1 MIKSAYHSLK
11 NIFKHTN
18 LSKHMKILKTNID
31 AMDYYIFI
39 PYIMLSVIG
48 IIMVYSASSNIATQ
62 IGGSP
67 TGYLIRQSMFV
78 VFSLIIVLI
87 CLCGQNMFVRNGRV
101 LFIFWAAMFI
111 GLIWLKAF
119 GHSVNGAAGWIPIG
133 PLHIQPAETAKVYII
148 LVMSNILANHENE
161 LINNEKTK
169 VITHSIFVFVMLG
182 LILIQPDL
190 GGTIINAL
198 IFIVIIF
205 ASGMN
210 WKGATLISSSMIVGG
225 WIILKTALFIFR
237 NGSSN
242 YQVQRILA
250 YGDPFR
256 YEQGIGHQLVNS
268 YYALSN
274 GGIFGVGLGNS
285 IQKTGYLPEPNTDF
299 IMSVISEEL
308 GLVGV
313 LLILSL
319 LFIIIVKAFQ
329 LGIRSNNT
337 YDTLVSY
344 GIGTY
349 LLVQSYFNI
358 GGVIGLLPI
367 TGVTFP
373 FISYGGSS
381 MLTLALCIGMLLVI
395 SAKQKIQRK
404 HKLN

>member
-1 MIKSAYHSLK
+1 
-11 NIFKHTN
+11 
-18 LSKHMKILKTNID
+18 
-31 AMDYYIFI
+31 MDYYIFI

>member
-1 MIKSAYHSLK
+1 
-11 NIFKHTN
+11 
-18 LSKHMKILKTNID
+18 
-31 AMDYYIFI
+31 
-39 PYIMLSVIG
+39 MLSVIG

-242 YQVQRILA
+242 YQIQRILA
-250 YGDPFR
+250 YGNPFK

>member
-1 MIKSAYHSLK
+1 MLKAAFQIVINFFK
-11 NIFKHTN
+11 NINLNKH
-18 LSKHMKILKTNID
+18 LKILKSNID

-62 IGGSP
+62 IGGTP

-78 VFSLIIVLI
+78 VISLIIVLI
-87 CLCGQNMFVRNGRV
+87 CLCGQNLFVRKGAFLG
-101 LFIFWAAMFI
+101 LFCIAMAG
-111 GLIWLKAF
+111 GLIWLKFF
-119 GHSVNGAAGWIPIG
+119 GHSVNGAAGWIPLG
-133 PLHIQPAETAKVYII
+133 PLHIQPAETAKIYII
-148 LVMSNILANHENE
+148 LVMSNILANHEND
-161 LINNEKTK
+161 LIHKIRK
-169 VITHSIFVFVMLG
+169 PVLVQSGFVFFMLCM
-182 LILIQPDL
+182 ILIQPDL

-198 IFIVIIF
+198 IFVVIIF

-210 WKGATLISSSMIVGG
+210 WKGATLISSSMILGG
-225 WIILKTALFIFR
+225 WIVLKTALFIFR

-242 YQVQRILA
+242 YQIQRILA
-250 YGDPFR
+250 YGNPFK

-313 LLILSL
+313 LLILFL

-329 LGIRSNNT
+329 MGIRANNT
-337 YDTLVSY
+337 YDALVSY
-344 GIGTY
+344 GVGTY

-404 HKLN
+404 HKLK

>member
-1 MIKSAYHSLK
+1 
-11 NIFKHTN
+11 
-18 LSKHMKILKTNID
+18 MKILKTNID